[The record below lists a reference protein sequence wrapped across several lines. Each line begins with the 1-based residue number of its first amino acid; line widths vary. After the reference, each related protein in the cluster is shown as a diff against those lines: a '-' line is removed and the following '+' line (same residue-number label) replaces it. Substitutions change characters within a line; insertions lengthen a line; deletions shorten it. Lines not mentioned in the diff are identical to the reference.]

1 MTKVGINEKL
11 GIWDTI
17 LYSIQHCLAMFIAN
31 ALISLIIYSNAED
44 IITNYNLVPAAL
56 MSAGVGTII
65 YLLITRFRSPVF
77 LGSSAALISVM
88 SSCLAMGQ
96 TVHGNFIAVIIG
108 LGVVGLVYAILSL
121 IIHFVG
127 SEWIHKLLPPVVIG
141 PVVAVIGLSLAGFAT
156 DWSMFNNGTTWNPWA
171 LGVALFVMVGV
182 AVLSHYV
189 KGKLSTLPFLLGI
202 LGGYVIAAGIT
213 GIGYAM
219 NIDSMKLVD
228 FSIFQN
234 MQWMPQFSIQLAFD
248 GIVANGFAWSQL
260 PQILLV
266 AIPVSLVAF
275 CEHIG
280 DHLNLSSVVERDLI
294 TDPGLSRTSLG
305 DGVATAVGGLIGGM
319 GNTTYGENVAV
330 IGVTGVASVW
340 PIFGAAILAILLG
353 WCAPVMTWVQSIPY
367 CVFGGAALILY
378 GFIAISGL
386 RNLAKVD
393 LTKSRN
399 IIIASVILISGVG
412 GLFIQIGTFQ
422 FTGVALAMILGLILN
437 LILREKKDNSVQA

>member
-1 MTKVGINEKL
+1 MTRVGINEKL
-11 GIWDTI
+11 GVWDTI

-31 ALISLIIYSNAED
+31 ALISIIVYSATDNFVG
-44 IITNYNLVPAAL
+44 YNLVPAAL

-88 SSCLAMGQ
+88 SSCLAMGG
-96 TVHGNFIAVIIG
+96 TMHGNFIAVIIG
-108 LGVVGLVYAILSL
+108 LAIVGLVYGILSL
-121 IIHFVG
+121 VIHFVG

-156 DWSMFNNGTTWNPWA
+156 NWSMFNNGAAWNPWA
-171 LGVALFVMVGV
+171 LGVALFVMVGI

-202 LGGYVIAAGIT
+202 LGGYVVAAGIT
-213 GIGYAM
+213 GIGYAA
-219 NIDSMKLVD
+219 NVDSMKLID

-248 GIVANGFAWSQL
+248 GATANGFAWSQL
-260 PQILLV
+260 PQILLIAVPV
-266 AIPVSLVAF
+266 AFVAF

-340 PIFGAAILAILLG
+340 PVLGAAILAILLG

-437 LILREKKDNSVQA
+437 LILREKKDNSIEA